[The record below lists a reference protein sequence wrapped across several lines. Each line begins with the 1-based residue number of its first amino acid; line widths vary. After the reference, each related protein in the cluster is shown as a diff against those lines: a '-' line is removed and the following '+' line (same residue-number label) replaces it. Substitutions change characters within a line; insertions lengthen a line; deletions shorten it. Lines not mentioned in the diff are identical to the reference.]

1 MQVLRIVQSFT
12 VAILAITS
20 TAALP
25 AADEVKT
32 TSIRGTVILNG
43 KPLAGRILFHLDKGQ
58 FVGAKLDEEGRF
70 TIDRVP
76 LGECQVT
83 IEGKGVP
90 ESYASEKLSALKVK
104 VAEGDNTFGFEL
116 ASD

>member
-1 MQVLRIVQSFT
+1 MLTSRIVQGFT
-12 VAILAITS
+12 VAILAVTS
-20 TAALP
+20 TAVLP

-32 TSIRGTVILNG
+32 TTIRGLVIING

-76 LGECQVT
+76 LGEQHVT
-83 IEGKGVP
+83 VEGKGVP
-90 ESYASEKLSALKVK
+90 EKYASEKSSGLSVK
-104 VAEGDNTFGFEL
+104 VVEGENSFVFEL
-116 ASD
+116 RS

>member
-58 FVGAKLDEEGRF
+58 LCLRKTVG
-70 TIDRVP
+70 T
-76 LGECQVT
+76 QS
-83 IEGKGVP
+83 
-90 ESYASEKLSALKVK
+90 ESRRRRQYIW
-104 VAEGDNTFGFEL
+104 F
-116 ASD
+116 